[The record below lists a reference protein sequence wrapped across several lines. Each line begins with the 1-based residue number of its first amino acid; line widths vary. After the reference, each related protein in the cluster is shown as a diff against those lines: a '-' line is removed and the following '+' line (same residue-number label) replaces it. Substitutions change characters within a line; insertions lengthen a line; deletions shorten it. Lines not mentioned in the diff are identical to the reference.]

1 MFHGTHPA
9 LEQRILKEGLKARP
23 LNQEGM
29 LGEGISQAVFLTPDK
44 EEAQEYGKKVF
55 SVDTKGLNLIPVEGP
70 YGLHYASPD
79 DIPSQRIS

>member
-9 LEQRILKEGLKARP
+9 LEQRIVAEGLKAHN

-29 LGEGISQAVFLTPDK
+29 LGEGVTKAVFLTPDK

-55 SVDTKGLNLIPVEGP
+55 SVNTQGLNLIPVEGP
-70 YGLHYASPD
+70 YGLHYASPE
-79 DIPSQRIS
+79 DIPSHRIQ